1 MSTPRR
7 PLLGFVLLTF
17 LISWTA
23 WGVVALLGV
32 EPGINVGG
40 LLWLIGG
47 LGPPVAAV
55 VLTQIANGNQSTR
68 ELPRRIVRWRVGWR
82 WYGVTM
88 LFPGAVVTSTLL
100 LDSQIRGLNTPIPG
114 PEFVLLF
121 VGLVIASSII
131 GGGLEEIGWRGF
143 MLPRLQSSFDALTA
157 SVVVGVVWMLWHAPL
172 FVVPGVVQTDLPV
185 LPFVVQGIALA
196 VVFTW
201 LYNST
206 RGSVLLAVLLHGS
219 FNAWLSTVWLLREDL
234 DPVTLWVMAL
244 LVCLAA
250 IALVVVYGAE
260 HLSRNE
266 RQMK

>member
-1 MSTPRR
+1 MRAARR
-7 PLLGFVLLTF
+7 PLLAFILLAF

-23 WGVVALLGV
+23 LGVLALLDV

-55 VLTQIANGNQSTR
+55 VVTQIADGSESTR
-68 ELPRRIVRWRVGWR
+68 ELLRRVVRWRVGWR
-82 WYGVTM
+82 WYGVAV
-88 LFPGAVVTSTLL
+88 LFPGAVVISALL
-100 LDSQIRGLNTPIPG
+100 LDSQIRDVTTPIPG

-121 VGLVIASSII
+121 VGLVIANSII

-185 LPFVVQGIALA
+185 LPFIVQGIALA

-219 FNAWLSTVWLLREDL
+219 FNAWLSTVWLLREDV

-244 LVCLAA
+244 LVCL
-250 IALVVVYGAE
+250 ITIGLVVVYGTE

-266 RQMK
+266 RQMG